1 MEMRLKKKETLFSFA
16 QALSSADLSEKPE
29 LLMKNKTVAAT
40 LALLMGI
47 FGVHRF
53 YLGQRF
59 IGVVHLIFFFFAFGL
74 TVDEGE
80 PFILAPALVGFID
93 AVLLF
98 VMPPEEFDDKYNRE
112 YLAERRGERRQ
123 HQPRSYQVPRYEG
136 RQEARYEQ
144 REAPRYA
151 APRQQ
156 QRNRLSYKRLGIELF
171 REYDFEGAVDAFHR
185 ALEDDYE
192 DPSTHFNLACSYSM
206 LKEAGPAFDH
216 LEKAIELG
224 FTNLEKIHRHDALA
238 YLRNLAAF
246 DDFVDN
252 GYRRISSL
260 PAAREGLL
268 DQEARSETDELL
280 EQIIKLGELRDKG
293 ILTEREFTRQK
304 RKLLGEE

>member
-1 MEMRLKKKETLFSFA
+1 
-16 QALSSADLSEKPE
+16 
-29 LLMKNKTVAAT
+29 MKNKTVAAT

-59 IGVVHLIFFFFAFGL
+59 IGVIHLIFFFFAFGL

-112 YLAERRGERRQ
+112 YLTERRRE
-123 HQPRSYQVPRYEG
+123 QPRYHANNYEQSHYDRRTEPRYS
-136 RQEARYEQ
+136 
-144 REAPRYA
+144 AP
-151 APRQQ
+151 PRKT
-156 QRNRLSYKRLGIELF
+156 NRLSYKRLGIELF
-171 REYDFEGAVDAFHR
+171 REYDFEGAVDAFNR
-185 ALEDDYE
+185 ALEDDRE

-206 LKEAGPAFDH
+206 LKEADPAFDH
-216 LEKAIELG
+216 LEKAIECG
-224 FTNLEKIHRHDALA
+224 FTNLEKIHRHDALT

-252 GYRRISSL
+252 GYRSISSL
-260 PAAREGLL
+260 PAAHQDLL
-268 DQEARSETDELL
+268 DQDRGIGTDELL

>member
-1 MEMRLKKKETLFSFA
+1 
-16 QALSSADLSEKPE
+16 
-29 LLMKNKTVAAT
+29 MKNKTVAAT

-112 YLAERRGERRQ
+112 YLTGRREERRYDRR
-123 HQPRSYQVPRYEG
+123 HAYQAPRYE
-136 RQEARYEQ
+136 RREDNHSHYER
-144 REAPRYA
+144 RETHHYDAP
-151 APRQQ
+151 PRQ

-185 ALEDDYE
+185 ALDDDYE

-206 LKEAGPAFDH
+206 LKEAEPAFDH
-216 LEKAIELG
+216 LEKAIEFG

-260 PAAREGLL
+260 PAAQEDLL
-268 DQEARSETDELL
+268 GQDASSETDELL

>member
-1 MEMRLKKKETLFSFA
+1 
-16 QALSSADLSEKPE
+16 
-29 LLMKNKTVAAT
+29 MKNKTVAAT

-59 IGVVHLIFFFFAFGL
+59 IGIVHLIFFFFAFGL

-112 YLAERRGERRQ
+112 YLTKRRQ
-123 HQPRSYQVPRYEG
+123 NRHQYQSRSYAPP
-136 RQEARYEQ
+136 Q
-144 REAPRYA
+144 REERSYEAPPR
-151 APRQQ
+151 PRQ
-156 QRNRLSYKRLGIELF
+156 RSSYKRLGIELF

-206 LKEAGPAFDH
+206 LKEAEPAFHH
-216 LEKAIELG
+216 LEKAIEHG

-260 PAAREGLL
+260 PPARQDLL
-268 DQEARSETDELL
+268 DRDAHQETDELL

-293 ILTEREFTRQK
+293 ILTEQEFTRQK